1 MTPAQKSAAQ
11 KAGGIGAITLFML
24 GANWA
29 MDRVEH
35 RGVDERYIT
44 RIQWVADSVRRD
56 AAAGDATRTSA
67 EILRRLE
74 EMSQRLREICEGVR
88 RGCR

>member
-1 MTPAQKSAAQ
+1 MTPGQRSAAQ
-11 KAGGIGAITLFML
+11 KAGGVGALTLFLM
-24 GANWA
+24 GASWA
-29 MDRVEH
+29 WERVEH
-35 RGVDERYIT
+35 RNVDDRYIT
-44 RIQWVADSVRRD
+44 RVQWVADSVRRD